1 MLTDAYEE
9 LTDQVQEALMAGEID
24 DLSAWAAWLIVALS
38 CDRQESANSCHS

>member
-24 DLSAWAAWLIVALS
+24 GATATTMPINNIIPL
-38 CDRQESANSCHS
+38 